1 MREVRY
7 DEREGGR
14 AEERDEIN
22 LINFYCKKERERLR
36 LIRGKK
42 VIKNQ
47 KRKSLISKSFIFL
60 LSLEVRRR

>member
-22 LINFYCKKERERLR
+22 LINFYCKKRERERLE
-36 LIRGKK
+36 IWGE
-42 VIKNQ
+42 
-47 KRKSLISKSFIFL
+47 RK
-60 LSLEVRRR
+60 